1 MASVTIAFNNAPST
15 EGHQFFQLC
24 GDKARELCAENK
36 HEYFLLT
43 PPTLLSHHF
52 SKRMDNDTVCV
63 IAAHG
68 DAGAIYNEYEQE
80 VISIRTT
87 NYNLGDKTVYVV
99 SCHCAQHLGE
109 ELRRIGVKIFVGYN
123 GVFNIGSEEDL
134 FIDSALSGLQSLL
147 RGNTLETS
155 KNDMVSSYTNA
166 IDNAIQNVDK
176 WLLLD
181 NMEHLVFI
189 GDPLA
194 CI

>member
-1 MASVTIAFNNAPST
+1 MASVTIAFNNASYI
-15 EGHQFFQLC
+15 EGHHFFQLC
-24 GDKARELCAENK
+24 GDKARELCAENQ
-36 HEYFLLT
+36 HEYFLLS
-43 PPTLLSHHF
+43 PPTLLRHHF

-68 DAGAIYNEYEQE
+68 DADAIYNEYEQE
-80 VISIRTT
+80 VISIRTI
-87 NYNLGDKTVYVV
+87 NYNLSDKTVYVV
-99 SCHCAQHLGE
+99 SCHCAQQLGE

-123 GVFNIGSEEDL
+123 GIFHIGSEEDL

-155 KNDMVSSYTNA
+155 KKDMVISYTNA
-166 IDNAIQNVDK
+166 INKASQNVDK

-194 CI
+194 RI